1 MTVTCKKHQSPF
13 GEISLFRI
21 TNASGAS
28 VELSSL
34 GAGIVAVEVPDRD
47 GHIENVA
54 LGYADPEAY
63 LADGPCMG
71 KVPGR
76 YANRIAGGNLSV
88 GGKEYKLAVNN
99 GPNHLHG
106 GPAGFQNKIWDAEV
120 LEDGVRFSLVS
131 PDGDENYPATLK
143 AVAEY
148 CWSDDNTLTLHLSAE
163 ADAETV
169 VNLTNH
175 AYWNLDGA
183 DSGSVLAHSME
194 MKASRW
200 LPTDDTLIP
209 TGEIAAVE
217 GTPMDF
223 TVAKTLGKDI
233 KADFDALKFGKG
245 YDNCWVIDG
254 WQPGT
259 VKEDAVVLRGGK
271 SGRVLSVSTD
281 QPGVQVYTGNWL
293 AGSPA
298 NRAGRPYADYD
309 GVAIEAQGYPD
320 APNRQ
325 EFPSQTLLPGERYD
339 RTIRFRFSLS

>member
-148 CWSDDNTLTLHLSAE
+148 RWSDDNTLTLHLSAE

-200 LPTDDTLIP
+200 LP
-209 TGEIAAVE
+209 
-217 GTPMDF
+217 
-223 TVAKTLGKDI
+223 
-233 KADFDALKFGKG
+233 
-245 YDNCWVIDG
+245 C
-254 WQPGT
+254 
-259 VKEDAVVLRGGK
+259 
-271 SGRVLSVSTD
+271 
-281 QPGVQVYTGNWL
+281 
-293 AGSPA
+293 
-298 NRAGRPYADYD
+298 
-309 GVAIEAQGYPD
+309 
-320 APNRQ
+320 
-325 EFPSQTLLPGERYD
+325 
-339 RTIRFRFSLS
+339 